1 MLCSSANIDIFKS
14 MQRCLHFIY
23 QNVIRIRHVLLQ
35 IKAASL
41 TPDGNNTEP
50 TALLLQ
56 MHTEYLEFSYFRDV
70 VVVVFLTAKRRD
82 ARDFGKHNT
91 LPRFVKID
99 SLQ

>member
-35 IKAASL
+35 RKAASL
-41 TPDGNNTEP
+41 TPDGNDTEP

-70 VVVVFLTAKRRD
+70 VVVVFLTAKH
-82 ARDFGKHNT
+82 AEMQEILENIILCQG
-91 LPRFVKID
+91 L
-99 SLQ
+99 

>member
-23 QNVIRIRHVLLQ
+23 QNVIRIGHVLLQ

-41 TPDGNNTEP
+41 TPDGNDTVP

-70 VVVVFLTAKRRD
+70 VVVVFLTAKH
-82 ARDFGKHNT
+82 AEMQEILENIILCQG
-91 LPRFVKID
+91 L
-99 SLQ
+99 

>member
-41 TPDGNNTEP
+41 TPDGNDTEP
-50 TALLLQ
+50 IALLLQ

-70 VVVVFLTAKRRD
+70 VVVFLTAKH
-82 ARDFGKHNT
+82 AEMQEILENIILCQG
-91 LPRFVKID
+91 L
-99 SLQ
+99 

>member
-41 TPDGNNTEP
+41 TPDGNDTEP

-70 VVVVFLTAKRRD
+70 VVVFLTAKH
-82 ARDFGKHNT
+82 AEMQEILENIILCQGLWK
-91 LPRFVKID
+91 
-99 SLQ
+99 

>member
-35 IKAASL
+35 RKAASL
-41 TPDGNNTEP
+41 TPDGNDTEP

-70 VVVVFLTAKRRD
+70 VVVFLTAKH
-82 ARDFGKHNT
+82 AEMQEILENIILCQG
-91 LPRFVKID
+91 L
-99 SLQ
+99 